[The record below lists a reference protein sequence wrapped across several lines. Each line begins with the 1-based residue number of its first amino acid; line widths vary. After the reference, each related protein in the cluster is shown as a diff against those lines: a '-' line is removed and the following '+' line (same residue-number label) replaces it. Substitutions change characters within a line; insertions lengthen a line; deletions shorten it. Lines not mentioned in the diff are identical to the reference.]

1 MTVLLC
7 DVGGTHI
14 RFATGDGDQMT
25 CAPQKLRVDLHNSL
39 EDAVAKYLL
48 SQSLRAQDVTAL
60 YLAFSNRN
68 NWKTEESMLRTVL
81 PNAALRQVND
91 FEANALGLLSAR
103 DSDLTT
109 LVAAQGDVASRAAR
123 AVIGVGTGLGLA
135 YIEGQGTS
143 GFVRRTHGGHM
154 LPATALREHRDIFDN
169 ISAGKKDGT
178 APIYE
183 DVLSGDGLFA
193 LYRFVCH
200 ASQLN
205 PEYHDTADLLLSG
218 RDDPVMRQTLR
229 LFHEILG
236 VFAHQTLA
244 FGYAYGG
251 LYLTGGIIDRLM
263 AGGLFDTQAFVSQ
276 LHQKNVPIVV
286 RDVKATPVYWVRDEF
301 VSLRGLLRQ
310 AQTEA
315 G

>member
-1 MTVLLC
+1 MTILLC

-14 RFATGDGDQMT
+14 RFAVGDGAKMT
-25 CAPQKLRVDLHNSL
+25 CAPEKLRVDSHVSL

-48 SQSLRAQDVTAL
+48 SQSIKAPDVTAL

-68 NWKTEESMLRTVL
+68 SWKTEESMLRAVL
-81 PNAALRQVND
+81 PNAVLHQVND
-91 FEANALGLLSAR
+91 FEANALGLLTT
-103 DSDLTT
+103 SDKDVTA
-109 LVAAQGDVASRAAR
+109 LVKAEGDAVPNAAR

-135 YIEGQGTS
+135 YIEGQGDS
-143 GFVRRTHGGHM
+143 AFVRRTHGGHM

-169 ISAGKKDGT
+169 ISTTKKNGT
-178 APIYE
+178 VPIYE

-218 RDDPVMRQTLR
+218 KDDPVMRQTLR

-236 VFAHQTLA
+236 VFAHEVAA
-244 FGYAYGG
+244 FGYAYNGI
-251 LYLTGGIIDRLM
+251 YLTGGIIDRLM

-276 LHQKNVPIVV
+276 FHQKNVPIVIKH
-286 RDVKATPVYWVRDEF
+286 VKATPVSWVRDEF

-310 AQTEA
+310 SQLEKK
-315 G
+315 